1 MPIELET
8 TAMSAPSKRI
18 VRPIRVHI
26 DLSQDMQIRY
36 WTRHFRVTSDELQK
50 AIEKV
55 GNSASAVRKQL
66 ALSRQQNRT
75 PV

>member
-1 MPIELET
+1 
-8 TAMSAPSKRI
+8 MSTVSRK
-18 VRPIRVHI
+18 VVHPIRVHI
-26 DLSQDMQIRY
+26 DLTQQMQIRY

-66 ALSRQQNRT
+66 ALSRQSRPT
-75 PV
+75 A

>member
-1 MPIELET
+1 
-8 TAMSAPSKRI
+8 MSALSKK
-18 VRPIRVHI
+18 VFRPIRVHI
-26 DLSQDMQIRY
+26 DLSRDIQIRY

-50 AIEKV
+50 AIDKV

-66 ALSRQQNRT
+66 ALSRQNRA

>member
-1 MPIELET
+1 MNSPL
-8 TAMSAPSKRI
+8 KRV

-50 AIEKV
+50 AIDKV

-66 ALSRQQNRT
+66 AIGRQTRP

>member
-1 MPIELET
+1 
-8 TAMSAPSKRI
+8 MSPLSRKV

-26 DLSQDMQIRY
+26 DLSRDIQIRY

-66 ALSRQQNRT
+66 AQSRQNRA
-75 PV
+75 PI

>member
-1 MPIELET
+1 
-8 TAMSAPSKRI
+8 MSASSRK
-18 VRPIRVHI
+18 VVHPIRVHI
-26 DLSQDMQIRY
+26 DLSKQMQIRY

-66 ALSRQQNRT
+66 ALTRQSRPT
-75 PV
+75 A

>member
-1 MPIELET
+1 
-8 TAMSAPSKRI
+8 MSALSKKV

-26 DLSQDMQIRY
+26 DLSRDIQIRY

-50 AIEKV
+50 AIDKV

-66 ALSRQQNRT
+66 ALSRQNRA
-75 PV
+75 PA

>member
-1 MPIELET
+1 
-8 TAMSAPSKRI
+8 MSDVSRK
-18 VRPIRVHI
+18 VVHPIRVHI
-26 DLSQDMQIRY
+26 DLTQQMQIRY

-66 ALSRQQNRT
+66 ALSRQSRPT
-75 PV
+75 A

>member
-1 MPIELET
+1 
-8 TAMSAPSKRI
+8 
-18 VRPIRVHI
+18 
-26 DLSQDMQIRY
+26 MQMRY

-66 ALSRQQNRT
+66 AMARQTR
-75 PV
+75 PIV

>member
-1 MPIELET
+1 
-8 TAMSAPSKRI
+8 MSALKKP

-26 DLSQDMQIRY
+26 DVSQQAQMRY
-36 WTRHFRVTSDELQK
+36 WTKHLRVSSDELQR

-66 ALSRQQNRT
+66 ALSRQDQLSAGQ
-75 PV
+75 